1 MHLVE
6 DMERQGLVKEADI
19 SIWVKNLLPDKA
31 LQKTASEESHIPER
45 IEAYQRSVMGDKTI
59 PLWVINL
66 K

>member
-19 SIWVKNLLPDKA
+19 SIWVKNLLPDQA

-45 IEAYQRSVMGDKTI
+45 IEAYQRSNGRQNHSS
-59 PLWVINL
+59 LGN
-66 K
+66 